1 MTARHHDRPV
11 HAHGATRAKDKR
23 RVERYLTRLYNRT
36 RPHHRH
42 AERPGPMAWAR
53 PFRVGLGILLVI
65 GGLLG
70 FLPVLGY
77 WMIPLGLVLLAQD
90 VAWLRRPVGR
100 ALVVAERR
108 WRRLRRRWQR
118 RRGRGQS
125 PASAKDR
132 EARREPRPR

>member
-1 MTARHHDRPV
+1 
-11 HAHGATRAKDKR
+11 
-23 RVERYLTRLYNRT
+23 
-36 RPHHRH
+36 
-42 AERPGPMAWAR
+42 MAWAR

-108 WRRLRRRWQR
+108 WRRLRRRWR
-118 RRGRGQS
+118 RR
-125 PASAKDR
+125 
-132 EARREPRPR
+132 